1 MDTSLDGPRDRVTTD
16 FKAATMIVAW
26 EPGSPAENTKCEKN
40 RMEILEPKHLI
51 TKIKTTVWTQ

>member
-1 MDTSLDGPRDRVTTD
+1 
-16 FKAATMIVAW
+16 MIVAW